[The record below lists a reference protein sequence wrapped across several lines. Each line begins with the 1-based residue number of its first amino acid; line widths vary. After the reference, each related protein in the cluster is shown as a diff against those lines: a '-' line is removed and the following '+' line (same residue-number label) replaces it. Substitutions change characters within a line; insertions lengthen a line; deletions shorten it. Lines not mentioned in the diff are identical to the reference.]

1 MSAALLLRPVREQD
15 AEAIHRLLADGR
27 VAPTTSTIPF
37 PYHLADAQ
45 AWTRHA
51 AATGQAPASL
61 QYLLEQDGEPVG
73 VISCMETAS
82 AIGNVAY
89 WIAAE
94 RWGRGIASRAL
105 ALLLARP
112 EVRGHYLL
120 LEGLHLDDNPASGAV
135 LRRNGFEPVG
145 DTERPWRGGAKRRLL
160 RYRRAL

>member
-1 MSAALLLRPVREQD
+1 MSAALSLRPVREQD
-15 AEAIHRLLADGR
+15 AQAVHRLLADGR

-37 PYHLADAQ
+37 PYRLADAQ

-51 AATGQAPASL
+51 AATGQAPESL

-73 VISCMETAS
+73 VISCMETAP

-89 WIAAE
+89 WIAPE
-94 RWGRGIASRAL
+94 RWGGGIAGRAL

-112 EVRGHYLL
+112 EVRRHYRC

-135 LRRNGFEPVG
+135 LRRNGFEPAGAV
-145 DTERPWRGGAKRRLL
+145 ERPWRGGAERRLL
-160 RYRRAL
+160 RYRREL